1 MVVVVTA
8 TNVVVVVTA
17 TIVVVVVAATIVV
30 VDVINRVV
38 EVEVVD
44 GLFVISEVT
53 SGNSLVVVEV
63 IVVEVVVVGIVVVG
77 VVVVG
82 VVVVEDVVAVS
93 DELES
98 VTPKPIARPII
109 VKAMTVNETKNMIL
123 NFLVS
128 LDFLTS
134 LSSSDSISNVSWGL
148 ILLVL
153 IFLPNI

>member
-1 MVVVVTA
+1 MVVVVTGII
-8 TNVVVVVTA
+8 VVVVVTA

-44 GLFVISEVT
+44 GLSVISEVT

-63 IVVEVVVVGIVVVG
+63 VVVEVVVVG

-82 VVVVEDVVAVS
+82 VVVVKVVVEVVVAVS

-128 LDFLTS
+128 LDFFTS
-134 LSSSDSISNVSWGL
+134 LSSSIPVSKGSIL
-148 ILLVL
+148 L
-153 IFLPNI
+153 IFLPNILG

>member
-1 MVVVVTA
+1 MVVVVTG
-8 TNVVVVVTA
+8 
-17 TIVVVVVAATIVV
+17 TIVVVVVTATIVV

-44 GLFVISEVT
+44 GLSVISEVT

-63 IVVEVVVVGIVVVG
+63 VVVEFVVVG

-82 VVVVEDVVAVS
+82 VVVVGVVVVEVVVEDVVAVS

-153 IFLPNI
+153 IFLPNILS